1 MRNAQN
7 QLNMAPIDEAKALA
21 SLGNSSELRTQGRGP
36 NPIENPAM
44 KVMVA
49 VMGRKDRDSTLAST
63 SGQ

>member
-1 MRNAQN
+1 
-7 QLNMAPIDEAKALA
+7 MAPIDEAKALA